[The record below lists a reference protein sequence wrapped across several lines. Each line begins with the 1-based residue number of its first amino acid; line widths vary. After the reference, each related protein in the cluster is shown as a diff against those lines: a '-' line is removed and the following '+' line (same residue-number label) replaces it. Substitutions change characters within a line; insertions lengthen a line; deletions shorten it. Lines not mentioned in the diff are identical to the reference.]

1 MTSMSQLHV
10 RAERGSVAPVVLL
23 PGDPDRAT
31 LIAETF
37 FEAPRLYND
46 YRHLLGYTGTYQGM
60 PVSVQATGMGC
71 PSLAIVTEEIIRLGA
86 TTLVR
91 VGTCGAIAAHVAPG
105 DLVVA
110 SASVANEGTS
120 RQYLGDGPFSPVA
133 DFALTRTMSEV
144 AAVGDRRVHTGLI
157 QTDDAFYA
165 TTPTDV
171 PRMAARGVLA
181 VEMEASALFTI
192 GNLRQVTT
200 GCVLVASNNVGDE
213 SFLDSAALKSAVLD
227 MVRTALDALVA
238 FTVPGN
244 RNPTQRG
251 AQQRGAPQRDAQQ
264 RDASQRDTEGGPA

>member
-1 MTSMSQLHV
+1 MTSMTQLHV
-10 RAERGSVAPVVLL
+10 RAAPGSVAPVVLL

-37 FEAPRLYND
+37 FEAPHRYND
-46 YRHLLGYTGTYQGM
+46 YRHLLGYTGTYLGM

-71 PSLAIVTEEIIRLGA
+71 PSLAIVAEEIIRLGA

-91 VGTCGAIAAHVAPG
+91 VGTCGAIAGRVTPG

-120 RQYLGDGPFSPVA
+120 RQYLGAGPHSPVA

-144 AAVGDRRVHTGLI
+144 AARGARPVHTGLI

-165 TTPTDV
+165 TAKSDV

-192 GNLRQVTT
+192 GAMRQVKT
-200 GCVLVASNNVGDE
+200 GCVLVASNNVGDA
-213 SFLDSAALKSAVLD
+213 SFLDSAALNGAIID
-227 MVRTALDALVA
+227 MVRAVLDALVE
-238 FTVPGN
+238 FT
-244 RNPTQRG
+244 
-251 AQQRGAPQRDAQQ
+251 
-264 RDASQRDTEGGPA
+264 ASADRRASHGQSGRGPA